1 MSKDFDVKKAADDV
15 TKRMRDAGISPMI
28 GIGIALLAKDIVLP
42 IADAVDKIG
51 LSNQE
56 VKFLMEI
63 VNTSIIQGLER
74 RKEPEDEK
82 GADPAVELMKVMG
95 IA

>member
-1 MSKDFDVKKAADDV
+1 MSKNFDIKKAADDV
-15 TKRMRDAGISPMI
+15 TKRMRDAGISPML
-28 GIGIALLAKDIVLP
+28 GISIALLAKDIALT

-63 VNTSIIQGLER
+63 VDTSIIQGVER
-74 RKEPEDEK
+74 RKELEDEK
-82 GADPAVELMKVMG
+82 GEDPTVVLMKVMG